1 MLTPEYLNLIEFNDV
16 VKIYEKLNIDITTD
30 IIKRLLKTQ
39 EITEVSR
46 KQLEILK
53 ETNGDEIFFETLE
66 NTSMLSAETKQAV
79 KNLYLNMAKEDIKGY
94 KELYNYRNK
103 PFKLS
108 ENQYKILNQGLKQTN
123 KLLSNFTNT
132 IAFQSKQAY
141 VEVIDNAY
149 IKAAT
154 GAYSYQSAI
163 DDAVKELAKKGVTLK
178 DKLGRNVQLETAVRR
193 NILAGIQET
202 ANNIN
207 RDIEDYLGCDGYE
220 VTAHIGA
227 RPTHAEAQGKQYAVN
242 HKTKVSKQYPLWSKV
257 EDLWHEYNCRHQ
269 YFGIILGVSE
279 PIYSKAELKEFKDA
293 KVIYDGKEIPYYEA
307 TQKQRQ
313 FENAIRKENRSIQ
326 ILEKS
331 GLDTTVEKSK
341 LKQLQ
346 QKYTA
351 FCNETGLTKDY
362 NRMKITNNKLN
373 KEEQYAINKYISS
386 DFYPINEKL
395 RNKEELSKEEI
406 ALVLNLDNALDKLP
420 RYEGMVRRSLELD
433 ENQLKEFLKK
443 HSQNNIVPYEAYTS
457 TTIGERYNTDSQ
469 VELYIYSKNGINM
482 LKYNSSEQE
491 ILYKRNSKFKV
502 KNIEFLNTT
511 YHILLEEI
519 NE

>member
-30 IIKRLLKTQ
+30 VIKRLLKTQ

-53 ETNGDEIFFETLE
+53 ETNGTEIFLETLE

-79 KNLYLNMAKEDIKGY
+79 KDLYIDMIKKDINGY
-94 KELYNYRNK
+94 KELYQYRNK

-108 ENQYKILNQGLKQTN
+108 ENQYKILNQGMKQTN
-123 KLLSNFTNT
+123 RVLKNFTNT

-141 VEVIDNAY
+141 VEAIDSAY
-149 IKAAT
+149 IKVVT
-154 GAYSYQSAI
+154 GAYDYQSAI
-163 DDAVKELAKKGVTLK
+163 DDAVRELAKKGITLK

-193 NILAGIQET
+193 NVLAGVQET

-207 RDIEDYLGCDGYE
+207 KDIEDYLGCDGYE

-227 RPTHAEAQGKQYAVN
+227 RPTHAEAQGKQYAIDKKDAKKYGVG
-242 HKTKVSKQYPLWSKV
+242 LWKDV
-257 EDLWHEYNCRHQ
+257 EDLWKEYNCRHS

-279 PIYSKAELKEFKDA
+279 PIYPKTELKEFKTA
-293 KVIYDGKEIPYYEA
+293 KVIYKGKEIPYYEA

-313 FENAIRKENRSIQ
+313 FENAIRKEKRSVQ

-331 GLDTTVEKSK
+331 GLDATVEKSK

-346 QKYTA
+346 QKHTA
-351 FCNETGLTKDY
+351 FCNETGLSKDY
-362 NRMKITNNKLN
+362 NRMKVTNNKLN

-395 RNKEELSKEEI
+395 RNNQELTSTEME
-406 ALVLNLDNALDKLP
+406 LMVNLDNALEKLP
-420 RYEGMVRRSLELD
+420 TYKGMVTRSLQFD
-433 ENQLKEFLKK
+433 ENQLKEFLKE
-443 HSQNNIVPYEAYTS
+443 HAPNNIVPYEAYTS
-457 TTIGERYNTDSQ
+457 TTIGERYNKDSQ
-469 VELYIYSKNGINM
+469 VELYIYSQHGVNM
-482 LKYNSSEQE
+482 LKYNASEQE

-502 KNIEFLNTT
+502 KEIEVLNNV